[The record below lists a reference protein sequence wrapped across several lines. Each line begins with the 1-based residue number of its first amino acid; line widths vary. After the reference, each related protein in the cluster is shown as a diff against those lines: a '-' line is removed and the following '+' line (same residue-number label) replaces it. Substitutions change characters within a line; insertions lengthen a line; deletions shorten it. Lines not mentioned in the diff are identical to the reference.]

1 MNTFYVYVITDATKV
16 FFYIGVTNNL
26 KKRLAQHFKNKGTE
40 NLWAG
45 KRNCYQLIYFEEFQF
60 INNAIKREKQLKGW
74 SRVKKEKLIKKT
86 NPKLRVLKIF

>member
-40 NLWAG
+40 NSWAG